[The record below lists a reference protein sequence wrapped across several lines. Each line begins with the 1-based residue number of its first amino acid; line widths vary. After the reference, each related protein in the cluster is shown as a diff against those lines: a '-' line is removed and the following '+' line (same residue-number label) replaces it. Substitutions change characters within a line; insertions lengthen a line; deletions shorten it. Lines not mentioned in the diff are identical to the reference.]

1 MGGMLGLIECYIIL
15 TVHACIQAWQR
26 ATMHYSTCTH
36 ANVYAH
42 PISEQD
48 IAMEEVLHIVQRR
61 LTLDKMEIVLCILC
75 TGDDQRGRQG
85 QIAIEWSSVKFV

>member
-15 TVHACIQAWQR
+15 TVCACIQACMACSELPCITQ
-26 ATMHYSTCTH
+26 H
-36 ANVYAH
+36 AHMQTYYAH

-61 LTLDKMEIVLCILC
+61 LWIK
-75 TGDDQRGRQG
+75 
-85 QIAIEWSSVKFV
+85 WK